1 MHTISMN
8 GEHTILIV
16 EDETLIALA
25 IEMGLEDEGYN
36 VLGPVATVESGLQ
49 LIQYFDLDAA
59 ILDVDLGQGCNS
71 FALAEVLQA
80 RNIPFLFHTGRVP
93 YEAISE
99 TFGEAIVVS
108 KPTYLP
114 RLIAHLQRMTQN
126 VI

>member
-49 LIQYFDLDAA
+49 RPQSLHADDSPL
-59 ILDVDLGQGCNS
+59 
-71 FALAEVLQA
+71 
-80 RNIPFLFHTGRVP
+80 
-93 YEAISE
+93 
-99 TFGEAIVVS
+99 VS
-108 KPTYLP
+108 PSWCCL
-114 RLIAHLQRMTQN
+114 
-126 VI
+126 